1 MKGNYENSIE
11 KRTAEFINR
20 NEKVSK
26 TAPVPEKEI
35 KKASKMLLNIP
46 ADIAEDFELA
56 ARLRKNKTDYVI
68 SLIRADLEKN
78 KEKYELLRKM

>member
-11 KRTAEFINR
+11 KRTAEFLNR

>member
-20 NEKVSK
+20 NEKVSL
-26 TAPVPEKEI
+26 TVPETRKEV

-78 KEKYELLRKM
+78 KEKYETLKKL

>member
-11 KRTAEFINR
+11 KRTTDFLKR
-20 NEKVSK
+20 NEKVSEVVQE
-26 TAPVPEKEI
+26 PV

-56 ARLRKNKTDYVI
+56 ARFRKNKTDYVI

-78 KEKYELLRKM
+78 KEKYETLKNL

>member
-11 KRTAEFINR
+11 KRAAEFMNR

-78 KEKYELLRKM
+78 KEKYETLKKL

>member
-26 TAPVPEKEI
+26 TAPVSEKEI